1 MKKTLIAIVACML
14 AFGGTAVAQK
24 SVKLGHINSNDLMQ
38 IMPGRDSAQ
47 TVLQAEV
54 TELEETL
61 KSMQAE
67 AEKRYNDYV
76 ANQAGWT
83 ELIRQTKQREIQ
95 DMATRME
102 EFQKNAQEQLQ
113 AREAELLK
121 PIIDRAKKAIEDVA
135 KEGGYTYILDAGTAA
150 ILYSQD
156 SDDIMPQVKKK
167 LGLK

>member
-14 AFGGTAVAQK
+14 AFGGTAMAQK
-24 SVKLGHINSNDLMQ
+24 NVKIGHINSNDLMQ

-54 TELEETL
+54 AELESTL
-61 KSMQAE
+61 KSMQSE

-95 DMATRME
+95 DMAARIE
-102 EFQKNAQEQLQ
+102 EFQQNAQKQLQ
-113 AREAELLK
+113 EREQELLK
-121 PIIDRAKKAIEDVA
+121 PVIDRAKQAIEDVA
-135 KEGGYTYILDAGTAA
+135 REGGYTYILDAGTAA
-150 ILYSQD
+150 ILYD
-156 SDDIMPQVKKK
+156 VGGDDIMPLVKKK

>member
-1 MKKTLIAIVACML
+1 MKKIVIAIMTCML
-14 AFGGTAVAQK
+14 AFGGTAMAQK
-24 SVKLGHINSNDLMQ
+24 NVKLGHINSNDLMQ

-54 TELEETL
+54 AELENTL

-95 DMATRME
+95 DMAARIE
-102 EFQKNAQEQLQ
+102 EFQQNAQKQLQ
-113 AREAELLK
+113 DREQELLK
-121 PIIDRAKKAIEDVA
+121 PIIDRAKKAIEEVA

-156 SDDIMPQVKKK
+156 SDDIMPLVKKK

>member
-1 MKKTLIAIVACML
+1 MKKTLIAIVACL
-14 AFGGTAVAQK
+14 FAFGGTAVAQK
-24 SVKLGHINSNDLMQ
+24 NIKLGHINSNDLMQ

-54 TELEETL
+54 QELETTL

-67 AEKRYNDYV
+67 MEKRYNDYME
-76 ANQAGWT
+76 NQAGWT
-83 ELIRQTKQREIQ
+83 ELIRNTKQREIQ
-95 DMATRME
+95 DMGARIQ
-102 EFQKNAQEQLQ
+102 EFQENAQKQLQ
-113 AREAELLK
+113 EREQTLLK

-135 KEGGYTYILDAGTAA
+135 REGGYTYILDAGTAA
-150 ILYSQD
+150 VLYSQD

>member
-1 MKKTLIAIVACML
+1 MKKIVIAIMTCML
-14 AFGGTAVAQK
+14 AFGGTAMAQK
-24 SVKLGHINSNDLMQ
+24 NVKLGHINSNDLMQ

-54 TELEETL
+54 TELENTL

-83 ELIRQTKQREIQ
+83 DLIRQTKQREIQ
-95 DMATRME
+95 DMAARIE

-113 AREAELLK
+113 TREQELLK

-150 ILYSQD
+150 VLYSQD

>member
-24 SVKLGHINSNDLMQ
+24 SIKLGHINSNDLMQ

-113 AREAELLK
+113 TREAELLK

>member
-1 MKKTLIAIVACML
+1 MKKTLIAIMVCLL

-54 TELEETL
+54 AELEETL

-95 DMATRME
+95 DMAARME

-113 AREAELLK
+113 NREAELLK

-135 KEGGYTYILDAGTAA
+135 REGGYTYIFDGAGL
-150 ILYSQD
+150 LYSQD
-156 SDDIMPQVKKK
+156 SEDIMPQVKKK

>member
-1 MKKTLIAIVACML
+1 MKKIVIAIVACL
-14 AFGGTAVAQK
+14 FAFGGNAMAQK
-24 SVKLGHINSNDLMQ
+24 NVKLGHINSNDLMQ

-47 TVLQAEV
+47 AVLQNEV
-54 TELEETL
+54 AELESTL

-95 DMATRME
+95 DMAARIE

-113 AREAELLK
+113 NREQELLK

-135 KEGGYTYILDAGTAA
+135 KEGGYTYIFDAGTAA
-150 ILYSQD
+150 LLYD
-156 SDDIMPQVKKK
+156 EGGDDIMPLVKKK

>member
-1 MKKTLIAIVACML
+1 MKKILIAIVACIL
-14 AFGGTAVAQK
+14 AFGGNAMAQK
-24 SVKLGHINSNDLMQ
+24 TVKLGHINSNDLMK

-54 TELEETL
+54 TELENTL

-95 DMATRME
+95 DMAARIE

-113 AREAELLK
+113 NREQELLE
-121 PIIDRAKKAIEDVA
+121 PIINRAKKAIEDVA

-150 ILYSQD
+150 VLYSQD
-156 SDDIMPQVKKK
+156 SDDIMPLVKKK

>member
-1 MKKTLIAIVACML
+1 MKKTLIAIVVCL
-14 AFGGTAVAQK
+14 LTFGGNAMAQK
-24 SVKLGHINSNDLMQ
+24 NIKLGHINSNELMQ

-47 TVLQAEV
+47 AVLQGEV

-95 DMATRME
+95 DMAARIQ
-102 EFQKNAQEQLQ
+102 EFQESAQKQLQ
-113 AREAELLK
+113 DRETELLK
-121 PIIDRAKKAIEDVA
+121 PIIDRAKKAIEEVA
-135 KEGGYTYILDAGTAA
+135 KEGGYSYILDAGTAA

-156 SDDIMPQVKKK
+156 SDDIMPLVKKK